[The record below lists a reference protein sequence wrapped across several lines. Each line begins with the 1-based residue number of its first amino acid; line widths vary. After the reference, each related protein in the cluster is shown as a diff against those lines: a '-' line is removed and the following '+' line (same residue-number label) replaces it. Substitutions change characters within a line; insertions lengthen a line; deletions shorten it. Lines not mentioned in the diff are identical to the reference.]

1 MAAKTLYI
9 IDGFSQIFRAY
20 YAPAAFRNRG
30 QAAGATFIFTR
41 MLLKL
46 IQKGKPDAIVCAL
59 DSAGEGG
66 IRAAM
71 FPAYKAHRDPM
82 PADLVEQIPVIRE
95 VIEGLG
101 IPAIE
106 GGIYEADDVIGALAK
121 RAEDEGGWQ
130 VRIVSRDKDLKQLLS
145 DQVFLYDADDG
156 SLFGPD
162 ELEIDLGLKPSQ
174 FVDFLALMGDTSD
187 GIPGAVGIGPKKAQ
201 ALIQEYGSLEALLER
216 AGEIKQPKMRE
227 SVENFRAQAPM
238 SKDLARIRTEM
249 PLEVELGGLKYAGP
263 VKEKLLPVLMRMGF
277 SSIIA
282 DLGWSDGAT
291 TGQAGAATA
300 GRKVE
305 PPKAKPEAGLAS
317 VTAGKAGAAAA
328 KPGAARGSRSK
339 AKAPAGGGMFD
350 GPEAGEIPAAIP
362 AKPTKGK
369 GKQSSQGMFGD
380 GPESE
385 DEVQTEELEES
396 DAPVGLADFGFDE
409 KRSFGAKGSD
419 NARGEYTLVNTAEGL
434 KAFAKLLARQKRFAF
449 DTETTSLDTAEAN
462 LVGMSFS
469 WEPGT
474 GYYVAVRGPK
484 GASVCGLEQA
494 ISAVRGPL
502 EDDSVGKV
510 GQNLKYDMLVM
521 LRHGVAVRGVEF
533 DTMIGAYLADNTRQ
547 QVSLDQLALLYLGY
561 QTIPITALIGQ
572 DKKTQITMDRVP
584 LERIC
589 EYAAEDADIALRLA
603 GKIGPEL
610 EKLDLT
616 RLSAGLEMPLVEVLT
631 HMEHVGI
638 RVDVPYLKELA
649 VDFEK
654 RIHAAE
660 AACHQAA
667 GEVFTIGS
675 PKQLGEI
682 LFDKLGLTPKT
693 KTSKGARSTNQET
706 LEALAPLHELPRMVL
721 EYRHL
726 SKLKSTY
733 IDALP
738 LLADSEDRVHTSFRQ
753 AVATGRIAS
762 NDPNVQNIPVRSEEG
777 RKIRRAFIARD
788 GWKLVVA
795 DYSQIELRILAHL
808 SQDPTMVAAFA
819 AGKDIHRAVA
829 AEVNQCK
836 ESEVDPEMRA
846 RVKAIH
852 FGILYG
858 QSAFRLSETLGIT
871 RQEAQDFIDGYF
883 RKFPR
888 VQAYI
893 GKAHED
899 VTRDG
904 FVTTIMGRRRHIE
917 GAQDRNRARQS
928 AALRQAFNTVVQ
940 GSAADLIKAAM
951 VRIHRKILAEKLPW
965 RMLIQVHDE
974 LVFEAPDKHVDAAKR
989 FAETEMAA
997 AMTLDVPL
1005 VVDAGV
1011 GVNWLDAKH

>member
-1 MAAKTLYI
+1 MADKTLYI

-46 IQKGKPDAIVCAL
+46 IQRGKPDAIVCAL

-106 GGIYEADDVIGALAK
+106 GGIYEADDVIGALAN
-121 RAEDEGGWQ
+121 RAEAAGGWQ

-145 DQVFLYDADDG
+145 DKVYLYDADDG

-162 ELEIDLGLKPSQ
+162 ELQIDLGITPQQ

-201 ALIQEYGSLEALLER
+201 TLIQEYGSLEALLER

-249 PLEVELGGLKYAGP
+249 PLDVDLSQIGYHGP
-263 VKEKLLPVLMRMGF
+263 VKDKLLPVLMRMGF
-277 SSIIA
+277 TSIIA
-282 DLGWSDGAT
+282 DLGWSEGAST
-291 TGQAGAATA
+291 TGQAGAATP
-300 GRKVE
+300 RKVE
-305 PPKAKPEAGLAS
+305 PPKFTPS
-317 VTAGKAGAAAA
+317 AAMALGVVPTSAA
-328 KPGAARGSRSK
+328 KPTRSRTSK
-339 AKAPAGGGMFD
+339 AKAAPAGGGMFD
-350 GPEAGEIPAAIP
+350 GPNAAAVGGEASGNAAP
-362 AKPTKGK
+362 KRKSAA
-369 GKQSSQGMFGD
+369 SMFGD
-380 GPESE
+380 EGAASH
-385 DEVQTEELEES
+385 DVGDTDS
-396 DAPVGLADFGFDE
+396 IGVDDDSRVGLADLTFAADQRAFGPT
-409 KRSFGAKGSD
+409 GSD
-419 NARGEYTLVNTAEGL
+419 NQRGDYTLVNTAEGL
-434 KAFAKLLARQKRFAF
+434 AKFAKLLAKQTRYAF
-449 DTETTSLDTAEAN
+449 DTETTSLDTTAAN

-469 WEPGT
+469 WQPGT
-474 GYYVAVRGPK
+474 GYYIAVRGPK
-484 GASVCGLEQA
+484 GESVCGLDVA
-494 ISAVRGPL
+494 LAAVRESL
-502 EDDSVGKV
+502 EDPKVGKI

-561 QTIPITALIGQ
+561 QTVPITALIGS
-572 DKKTQITMDRVP
+572 DKKTQVTMDQVP
-584 LERIC
+584 LARIC

-603 GKIGPEL
+603 QKIQPEL
-610 EKLDLT
+610 ATLDLT
-616 RLSAGLEMPLVEVLT
+616 GLSRDLEMPLVEVLT

-638 RVDVPYLKELA
+638 RVDVPYLHELSK
-649 VDFEK
+649 DFEK
-654 RIHAAE
+654 RIQTAE
-660 AACHQAA
+660 KACHEAA

-682 LFDKLGLTPKT
+682 LFDKLGLLPKT
-693 KTSKGARSTNQET
+693 KTSKGARSTAQET
-706 LEALAPLHELPRMVL
+706 LETLAPLHPLPRLVL

-738 LLADSEDRVHTSFRQ
+738 LLADTDGRVHTSFRQ

-788 GWKLVVA
+788 GWKLVIA

-808 SQDPTMVAAFA
+808 SQDPTMCAAFA

-829 AEVNQCK
+829 AEVNQCS
-836 ESEVDPEMRA
+836 ESDVDPEMRS

-858 QSAFRLSETLGIT
+858 QSAFRLSESLGIS
-871 RQEAQDFIDGYF
+871 RQDAQDFIDRYF
-883 RKFPR
+883 ARFPR
-888 VQAYI
+888 VQAHI

-951 VRIHRKILAEKLPW
+951 VRIHRKIRDEHLPW
-965 RMLIQVHDE
+965 QMLIQVHDE
-974 LVFEAPDKHVDAAKR
+974 LVFEAPDAHVAEAKA
-989 FAETEMAA
+989 FAEREMAA
-997 AMTLDVPL
+997 AMTLGVPL

-1011 GVNWLDAKH
+1011 GANWLDAKH